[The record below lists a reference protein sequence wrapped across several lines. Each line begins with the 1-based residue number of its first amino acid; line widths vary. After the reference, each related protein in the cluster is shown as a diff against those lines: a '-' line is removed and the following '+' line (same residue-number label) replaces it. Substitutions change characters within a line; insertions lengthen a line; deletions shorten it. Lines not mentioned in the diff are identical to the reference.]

1 MDALPDFASL
11 GDDDLSL
18 LIRKA
23 EQEEEAISIRRRFL
37 HARIDVL
44 RGARVDRLRS
54 QVEDGTLDLPAPATL
69 ERPIFEGTGEPP
81 EEHEVDISD
90 IAALSDDEL
99 RSTILELER
108 EEDDISLYRRVLHGR
123 IDILRAERERRR
135 RGGLHVEPNDLGPIL
150 GGSSR

>member
-11 GDDDLSL
+11 TDDNLSI
-18 LIRKA
+18 LIRQA

-54 QVEDGTLDLPAPATL
+54 QVEDGTLDLPAPASL

>member
-11 GDDDLSL
+11 SDDNLSL
-18 LIRKA
+18 LIRQA

>member
-1 MDALPDFASL
+1 MPS
-11 GDDDLSL
+11 GSDDDLSL

-54 QVEDGTLDLPAPATL
+54 QVEDGTLDLPAPASL

>member
-11 GDDDLSL
+11 TDDNLSL
-18 LIRKA
+18 LIRQA

-44 RGARVDRLRS
+44 RGARVDRLRT
-54 QVEDGTLDLPAPATL
+54 QVENGTLDLPAPAAL

>member
-11 GDDDLSL
+11 SDDDLSL

-44 RGARVDRLRS
+44 RGARVDRLRT
-54 QVEDGTLDLPAPATL
+54 QVENGTLDLPAPAAL

-81 EEHEVDISD
+81 EEHDVDISD

>member
-1 MDALPDFASL
+1 VDALPDFASL
-11 GDDDLSL
+11 SDDNLSL
-18 LIRKA
+18 LIRQA

-54 QVEDGTLDLPAPATL
+54 QVENGTLDLPAPAAL

-81 EEHEVDISD
+81 EEHEVDVSD